1 MSIKNQDNLDKLLST
16 FMNSDS
22 AGKAAENFR
31 QADLIF
37 EKYNS
42 AAEPDSKLLANIKAD
57 IGRELNHSKASIV
70 KTATLRFA
78 AAAAV
83 FLIAASVFFMMNQND
98 PQPPKNQAVAMV
110 TDSASTESIW
120 DSEDVTANDAQYE
133 TFEQEIEQLEAE
145 IVAIKYETDSTI
157 NGESELTEIENDLI
171 EIQSNFWKG

>member
-1 MSIKNQDNLDKLLST
+1 MSIKNQDNLNKLLST
-16 FMNSDS
+16 FMDSDS
-22 AGKAAENFR
+22 ADKAAEDFR

-37 EKYNS
+37 EKHKS
-42 AAEPDSKLLANIKAD
+42 AEPGSKLLANIKAD
-57 IGRELNHSKASIV
+57 INRELNHSKTSII

-98 PQPPKNQAVAMV
+98 TQPPKNQAVAQI
-110 TDSASTESIW
+110 TDSASTVSIW

-133 TFEQEIEQLEAE
+133 TFEREIEQIESE

-171 EIQSNFWKG
+171 EIQSDFWKG

>member
-1 MSIKNQDNLDKLLST
+1 MSIKNGDNLNKQLRV
-16 FMNSDS
+16 FMDSDS
-22 AGKAAENFR
+22 AGKAAEDFK

-37 EKYNS
+37 EKYKS

-57 IGRELNHSKASIV
+57 ISRELNHNKASII

-98 PQPPKNQAVAMV
+98 TQPPKNQAVAQI
-110 TDSASTESIW
+110 TDSASTVSIW

-133 TFEQEIEQLEAE
+133 TFEREIEQIESE

-171 EIQSNFWKG
+171 EIQSDFWKG